1 MSPAEEEKWKLTI
14 AGTLAEVKTNQ
25 ENLHTKLNEYCD
37 AANKRQEKMEHIVIG
52 NGKPG
57 LSEEVR
63 SLKGK
68 WAAIYG
74 LSILLASALLNYGVE
89 SLVYSKQVANVRVT
103 TEAERQLTAPT
114 ETLETIR

>member
-1 MSPAEEEKWKLTI
+1 MSRDSDREWQLQMTSLI
-14 AGTLAEVKTNQ
+14 AEVKTNQ
-25 ENLHTKLNEYCD
+25 ENLHTTLNNYCD
-37 AANKRQEKMEHIVIG
+37 ATNKRLEKMEHIVIG

-74 LSILLASALLNYGVE
+74 LCLLLASAGLNYYVE
-89 SLVYSKQVANVRVT
+89 SSIYNRHAT
-103 TEAERQLTAPT
+103 TEAAARQLDITAAASAA
-114 ETLETIR
+114 ELR

>member
-1 MSPAEEEKWKLTI
+1 MTSLI
-14 AGTLAEVKTNQ
+14 AEVKTNQ
-25 ENLHTKLNEYCD
+25 ENLHTTLNTYCE
-37 AANKRQEKMEHIVIG
+37 ATNKRLEKMEHIVIG

-74 LSILLASALLNYGVE
+74 LCLLLASAGLNYWVE
-89 SLVYSKQVANVRVT
+89 SSIYNKQVANSHMT
-103 TEAERQLTAPT
+103 TDAVKHLDITSNASA
-114 ETLETIR
+114 ETIR